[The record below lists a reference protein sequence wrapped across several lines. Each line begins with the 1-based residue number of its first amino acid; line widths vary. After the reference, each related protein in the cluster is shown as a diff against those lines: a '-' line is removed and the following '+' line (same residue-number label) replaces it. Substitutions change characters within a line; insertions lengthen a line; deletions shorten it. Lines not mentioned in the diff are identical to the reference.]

1 VKTGIVEKSE
11 TSRIKTLLLLMA
23 AAIVLAGV
31 LRYVRAGSFTLRQAA
46 FCLAAIP
53 LAMLA
58 LLVLDYTV
66 HHARLVALMF
76 LLAIILLAVQ
86 IPAFCIGLGLGLA
99 GMLLAQR

>member
-1 VKTGIVEKSE
+1 
-11 TSRIKTLLLLMA
+11 MA
-23 AAIVLAGV
+23 AAIVLAGI
-31 LRYVRAGSFTLRQAA
+31 LRYVREGSFTLGQAA

-58 LLVLDYTV
+58 LLMLDYTL
-66 HHARLVALMF
+66 HHARFAALML

-86 IPAFCIGLGLGLA
+86 LPAFCIGLGLGMA